1 MNVCCYITFPTVFFA
16 LQAEA
21 LLKEKPYKFKM
32 VPVPRVISTSCGTAL
47 RCSDQDIEIITTL
60 FQENRVKWETVH
72 RLSDDALK

>member
-32 VPVPRVISTSCGTAL
+32 VPVPRIISSSCGTAL
-47 RCSDQDIEIITTL
+47 RCSGRDIDIITDL
-60 FQENRVKWETVH
+60 LKENRVKLESVH
-72 RLSDDALK
+72 QLSDEDLK